1 MAAGLFFGAKLSG
14 LQEKY
19 GIAGSDSPKL
29 ETVRKLV
36 SRYYFEDLDA
46 DSLTDRMV
54 IAMLETLDPHSSYMN
69 ARDMREHEAE
79 MMGEFE
85 GIGITFNIL
94 NDTITVVSVV
104 PGGPSQHGGLS
115 AGDRI
120 VTIDG
125 ENVAGVKIQNS
136 EVIRKLRGP
145 KGTKVRVG
153 VVSPVLDYPLQM
165 EIVRDKIPL
174 HSVDVAYMIAPG
186 IGYVQIH
193 SFSATTGKEF
203 SNALDFLNSQGMK
216 KLVLDLRG
224 NPGGALQSAVE
235 VCDEL
240 LEQRKVI
247 VSTRGK
253 SIGEAVYRATAAGD
267 FQREDQE
274 LVVLIDEWSASAAEI
289 VAGAVQD
296 QDRGLIIGRRSFWK
310 GLVQR
315 SFTLADSS
323 EVLLTVA
330 RYYTPTGR
338 CIQKP
343 FDGYEEELVN
353 RYLRGEMQNPDSMPL
368 IDSLKFKTPKG
379 KIVYGGGG
387 IVPDIFVPVDTSE
400 EYVAYNRLSQAGIL
414 FRFALEYSDAHRID
428 LQEYKDVRA
437 FDHAFSVT
445 DAMVGEIVRRGE
457 DADVSPGRVGAL
469 ARNEIKTVCKAYIAR
484 NFFGEEGF
492 AYIMNQKDKA
502 VLKALQVLRKK

>member
-1 MAAGLFFGAKLSG
+1 MGESRNYTPIWITVAMAAGLFFGAKLSG

-115 AGDRI
+115 AADRI

-296 QDRGLIIGRRSFWK
+296 QDRGLIIGRRSFGK
-310 GLVQR
+310 G
-315 SFTLADSS
+315 
-323 EVLLTVA
+323 
-330 RYYTPTGR
+330 
-338 CIQKP
+338 
-343 FDGYEEELVN
+343 
-353 RYLRGEMQNPDSMPL
+353 
-368 IDSLKFKTPKG
+368 
-379 KIVYGGGG
+379 
-387 IVPDIFVPVDTSE
+387 
-400 EYVAYNRLSQAGIL
+400 
-414 FRFALEYSDAHRID
+414 
-428 LQEYKDVRA
+428 
-437 FDHAFSVT
+437 
-445 DAMVGEIVRRGE
+445 
-457 DADVSPGRVGAL
+457 
-469 ARNEIKTVCKAYIAR
+469 
-484 NFFGEEGF
+484 
-492 AYIMNQKDKA
+492 
-502 VLKALQVLRKK
+502 